1 MNKIVIVDD
10 NDQILGTKERTEVDY
25 ENDIYRSAA
34 LWIQNSNNEVLV
46 AQRKLT
52 KRQDPGKWGP
62 SVSGTV
68 DNGEDY
74 DSNIYKEAGEEVGL
88 KGYTFKKLEKVRYY
102 EPHPQF
108 AQWYKVVVDE
118 PLEYFTPQPEEV
130 ERLEWVTLDDLI
142 QDVKENPEK
151 YIASMDSAVVLL
163 EKSV

>member
-10 NDQILGTKERTEVDY
+10 NDSAVGTKERVEIDY
-25 ENDIYRSAA
+25 KKDIYRSAA
-34 LWIQNSNNEVLV
+34 LWILNSNNDVLI

-68 DNGEDY
+68 DEGEDY
-74 DSNIYKEAGEEVGL
+74 DSNIYKEADEEVGL
-88 KGYTFKKLEKVRYY
+88 KGYTFEKLEKIRYY

-108 AQWYKVVVDE
+108 VQWYKVAVDE

-130 ERLEWVTLDDLI
+130 EKIEWVALPDLI
-142 QDVKENPEK
+142 KDVKENPEK
-151 YIASMDSAVVLL
+151 YIASMGSAVALL